1 MATDPQAPRRSAWR
15 AYHALALL
23 PTLGMLGGLPFANRV
38 YPLVLGLPFLMAW
51 LVAWV
56 LATSAIMAVILR
68 LDRANGLATDQVQ
81 GKGAECGAGEEAG
94 KTE

>member
-1 MATDPQAPRRSAWR
+1 MSTDATTPRRHEWR

-38 YPLVLGLPFLMAW
+38 HPMVFGLPFLMTW

-56 LATSAIMAVILR
+56 LATSAIMAIVLR
-68 LDRANGLATDQVQ
+68 LDRANGLASDQVQ
-81 GKGAECGAGEEAG
+81 GKGAEGGAGEGEG
-94 KTE
+94 NDR